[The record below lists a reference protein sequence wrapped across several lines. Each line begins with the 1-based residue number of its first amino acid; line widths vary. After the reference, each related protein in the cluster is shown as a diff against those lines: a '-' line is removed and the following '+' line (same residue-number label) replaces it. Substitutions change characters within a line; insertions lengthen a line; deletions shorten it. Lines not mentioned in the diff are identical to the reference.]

1 MQNLFNTEDLSDD
14 SDSTSDSDSDSD
26 IDNQCMTCSFFLKFC
41 TIHAGQ

>member
-26 IDNQCMTCSFFLKFC
+26 SDMDNQCMTCSFS
-41 TIHAGQ
+41 